1 MLNKKVVQKFNEQ
14 INHEMFASNLYLQM
28 SSWCAAHGFEG
39 AAGFLAQHAQE
50 ETEHMQRIFNYM
62 IDSGEQ
68 PEIRA
73 LEAPNA
79 KYKSLQEI
87 FEKTLEHEIF
97 VTKKINELVGTAIK
111 ENDYSAVHFLQWYV
125 AEQHEEEKLFTS
137 IIDKIKLLGGDG
149 KGLYFLDKE
158 LASMVQNNP
167 LENMDGAEK

>member
-1 MLNKKVVQKFNEQ
+1 MLNKKVVQKLNEQ
-14 INHEMFASNLYLQM
+14 IKHEMFASNLYLQM
-28 SSWCAAHGFEG
+28 SSWCAANGFEG
-39 AAGFLAQHAQE
+39 AAGFLAEHAQE

-68 PEIRA
+68 PVISA
-73 LEAPNA
+73 LEAPSA

-97 VTKKINELVGTAIK
+97 VTKKINELVGVAMK
-111 ENDYSAVHFLQWYV
+111 ENDYSAFHFLQWYV

-149 KGLYFLDKE
+149 KALYFIDKE
-158 LASMVQNNP
+158 LASMVEKNP
-167 LENMDGAEK
+167 LESIDGD